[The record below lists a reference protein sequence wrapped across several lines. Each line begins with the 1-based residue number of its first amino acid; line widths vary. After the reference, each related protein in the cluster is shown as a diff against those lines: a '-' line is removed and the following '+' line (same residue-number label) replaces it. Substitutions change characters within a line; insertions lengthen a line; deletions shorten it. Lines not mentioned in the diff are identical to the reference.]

1 MKNRLAIL
9 LKYLNKKNM
18 EELLKK
24 RDPDGDPYF
33 LWIFLGVNFLVG
45 GYLIAFI
52 YFEWYT
58 KLLPIFFAVTFII
71 IELIGIF
78 LLIYAVKRKIYSIN
92 V

>member
-9 LKYLNKKNM
+9 KYLNKKNI
-18 EELLKK
+18 EALLKK
-24 RDPDGDPYF
+24 RDSDGDPYF
-33 LWIFLGVNFLVG
+33 LWIFIGVNYLVG
-45 GYLIAFI
+45 AYLLAFV

-58 KLLPIFFAVTFII
+58 KLLLIFFSVIFTIM
-71 IELIGIF
+71 ELIGIF